1 MKKLFVAACCLFLTG
16 CAAGS
21 TWSGSSGID
30 PMQSDGLTYV
40 PGPSGGYEP
49 PPDEER
55 LTTTC
60 TMKGKGV
67 QCY

>member
-1 MKKLFVAACCLFLTG
+1 MKKLFVAACCLLLTG
-16 CAAGS
+16 CAAIGGLS
-21 TWSGSSGID
+21 EPTGID

-40 PGPSGGYEP
+40 PRTEGSYQP

-55 LTTTC
+55 LTTSC

-67 QCY
+67 QCF